1 LTTNKRE
8 GDSIMLWKR
17 VLAVTVMVFSVLLII
32 LLVAGI
38 VGSWIVNA
46 SLTDGIVRVST
57 GIDTVLANTDNA
69 LSTLDTAVS
78 SARQRVDLLDET
90 VAAAGDNLA
99 ENPVLL
105 TAIAERLDL
114 GISPAVDEV
123 RGTVQTIRETI
134 LAAQNTVQALNALP
148 FVSIGGSV
156 ADDGKLQTLSEALTS
171 LTEGVREIRDGV
183 RTARAEAITG
193 VVTTLGQG
201 TSRLDTGLETI
212 ETAVSGAGDRASALR
227 AEVSELRST
236 LTFWLDAASV
246 VITLASLWL
255 IFSQVV
261 TFVLGLSIYKGEN
274 LFARWIGSPA
284 Q

>member
-1 LTTNKRE
+1 MK
-8 GDSIMLWKR
+8 LWKR
-17 VLAVTVMVFSVLLII
+17 ILAATVMVFSVLLII
-32 LLVAGI
+32 LLLAGI

-46 SLTDGIVRVST
+46 SLSDGIVQVST

-69 LSTLDTAVS
+69 LTRLDTTVS
-78 SARQRVDLLDET
+78 SARQRVDLFDET
-90 VAAAGDNLA
+90 VAAAGENLA

-114 GISPAVDEV
+114 GIAPAVDEV

-134 LAAQNTVQALNALP
+134 LVAQNTVQALNALP

-156 ADDGKLQTLSEALTS
+156 ADEGKLQTLSEALTS
-171 LTEGVREIRDGV
+171 LTDGVREIRDGV
-183 RTARAEAITG
+183 RAARTEAVSG

-201 TSRLDTGLETI
+201 TSRLDAGLETI
-212 ETAVSGAGDRASALR
+212 ETAVSGAEARVSALR
-227 AEVSELRST
+227 TEVSDLKSR

-246 VITLASLWL
+246 MITLALLWL
-255 IFSQVV
+255 IFAQVV
-261 TFVLGLSIYKGEN
+261 TFVFGLSIYKGEN
-274 LFARWIGSPA
+274 LFARWLGSPA

>member
-1 LTTNKRE
+1 
-8 GDSIMLWKR
+8 MLWKR
-17 VLAVTVMVFSVLLII
+17 VLAVTVMVFSALLII

-57 GIDTVLANTDNA
+57 GIDTVLDNTDNA
-69 LSTLDTAVS
+69 LSRLDTAVS
-78 SARQRVDLLDET
+78 SARQRVDLFDET

-114 GISPAVDEV
+114 GIAPAVDEV
-123 RGTVQTIRETI
+123 RGAVQTIRETI
-134 LAAQNTVQALNALP
+134 LVAQNTVQALNALP
-148 FVSIGGSV
+148 FVSIGSSV

-171 LTEGVREIRDGV
+171 LTDGVQQIRDGV
-183 RTARAEAITG
+183 RAARTEAITG

-201 TSRLDTGLETI
+201 TSRLNAGLETV
-212 ETAVSGAGDRASALR
+212 ETAVSGAGARVSTLR
-227 AEVSELRST
+227 TEVSDFKSR

-246 VITLASLWL
+246 VTTLALGWL
-255 IFSQVV
+255 IFAQVV
-261 TFVLGLSIYKGEN
+261 TFVFGLSIYKGEN